1 MRYALIVVCVAAG
14 AMAAQRQTTTWDG
27 VYTMEQASR
36 GQKLYAEHC
45 TQCHGDSLAGVE
57 SAPPLAGDQFNAGWE
72 GLTLGDLL
80 ERMRISMPQDKPGT
94 LSRAQNAD
102 ILAHMLRT
110 GGFPSGDK
118 PLDGQAGGLT
128 QIKFLTY
135 KPQ

>member
-1 MRYALIVVCVAAG
+1 MKYIVMLIAVVGG
-14 AMAAQRQTTTWDG
+14 AMVAQRQRTIWDG
-27 VYTMEQASR
+27 VYTAEQASR

-45 TQCHGDSLAGVE
+45 AQCHGESLGGVE
-57 SAPPLAGDQFNAGWE
+57 SAPPLTGDQFNAGWE

-94 LSRAQNAD
+94 LSRTQNAD

-110 GGFPSGDK
+110 GGFPAGDT
-118 PLDGQAGGLT
+118 PLDGQASALM
-128 QIKFLTY
+128 QIKFVTY